1 MIGTFDKQWPRPS
14 GRNPCV
20 DRIAVAEK
28 PGFVRLFRDAA
39 IDPTCFAL
47 ACVSKRETKQAK
59 HAA

>member
-1 MIGTFDKQWPRPS
+1 MIGTFEKQWPRPS
-14 GRNPCV
+14 GRNPRM

-28 PGFVRLFRDAA
+28 PGFVGFCDAS
-39 IDPTCFAL
+39 IDPTVLAL